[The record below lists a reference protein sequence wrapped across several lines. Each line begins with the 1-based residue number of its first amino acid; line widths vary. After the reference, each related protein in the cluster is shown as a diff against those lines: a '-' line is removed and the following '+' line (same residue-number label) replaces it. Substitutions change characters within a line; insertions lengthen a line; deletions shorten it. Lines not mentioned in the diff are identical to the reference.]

1 MKMSAHVLKK
11 KLNESKELKNR
22 LHNMVCVFQ
31 AERLMEALDLYK
43 EESAKLKDHKEQCQ
57 RKGQQVFS

>member
-1 MKMSAHVLKK
+1 MKMSVLK
-11 KLNESKELKNR
+11 KLNESKELKR
-22 LHNMVCVFQ
+22 IVCICFCVFQ

-57 RKGQQVFS
+57 RKGQQVSS